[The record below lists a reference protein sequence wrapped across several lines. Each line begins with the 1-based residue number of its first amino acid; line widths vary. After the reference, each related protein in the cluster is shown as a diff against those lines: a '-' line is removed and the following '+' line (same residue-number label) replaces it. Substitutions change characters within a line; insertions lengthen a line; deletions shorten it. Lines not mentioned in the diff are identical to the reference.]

1 MITSVFKHMLM
12 VKCNLI
18 ISKSN
23 FVKAELKEV
32 DFANI
37 TFHENESTNF
47 IVLKFRNT
55 NAEKIYHTRKAV
67 NRCCKK
73 FNDEKATF
81 QDYSSFIKDSIPRI
95 SCDTDKQF
103 FFDNYVQKRVPVM
116 MIGCQEGWPAKQW
129 TFNGMFCFK
138 FVRFLILNKKND
150 SI

>member
-1 MITSVFKHMLM
+1 ML
-12 VKCNLI
+12 KLKSNLI
-18 ISKSN
+18 MLKSN
-23 FVKAELKEV
+23 FVKTELQQI

-73 FNDEKATF
+73 SNDENAIF
-81 QDYSSFIKDSIPRI
+81 QEYSLFIKDSIPRI

-103 FFDNYVQKRVPVM
+103 FFDNYIQKRVPVM

-138 FVRFLILNKKND
+138 FVRFLILKIKKTIVF
-150 SI
+150 SG

>member
-1 MITSVFKHMLM
+1 ML
-12 VKCNLI
+12 
-18 ISKSN
+18 KSN
-23 FVKAELKEV
+23 FVKTELQQI

-55 NAEKIYHTRKAV
+55 NAKKIYHSRKAV

-73 FNDEKATF
+73 SNDENPIF
-81 QDYSSFIKDSIPRI
+81 QDYSLFIKDSIPRI

-103 FFDNYVQKRVPVM
+103 FFDNYIQKRVPVM

-129 TFNGMFCFK
+129 TFKGMFHLKKCTFQ
-138 FVRFLILNKKND
+138 FLRSTFN
-150 SI
+150 